1 MTRPASQ
8 NVPQRRRRRWRRWL
22 SNALLLPPA
31 FLYILIENVFWAGA
45 KRLLRE
51 TSRLRVVNA
60 MQDRLARLPP
70 AAILP
75 LFLIPEVFS
84 HFGGFWATY
93 LLVRR
98 KWFFALLVGGLIK
111 GGATLL
117 TVWIY
122 QACAPALLSIRW
134 FAWTHGK
141 VMRLRDWV
149 AERLEPARRLL
160 RRVVS
165 GSRSG
170 LARRFAALRAWL
182 TLRLRLNAK

>member
-1 MTRPASQ
+1 MAGNRNPVQ
-8 NVPQRRRRRWRRWL
+8 NRRRRWRRWL
-22 SNALLLPPA
+22 ANILLLPPA

-51 TSRLRVVNA
+51 TSRLRAVNA
-60 MQDRLARLPP
+60 LQDKLARLPP
-70 AAILP
+70 TAILP
-75 LFLIPEVFS
+75 LFLIPEAFS

-98 KWFFALLVGGLIK
+98 KWLAAVLVGVLIK
-111 GGATLL
+111 GLATLL

-122 QACAPALLSIRW
+122 QVCAPALLSIRW
-134 FAWTHGK
+134 FAWLHGK
-141 VMRLRDWV
+141 AMRIRDSV
-149 AERLEPARRLL
+149 AERLEPVRRLL

-182 TLRLRLNAK
+182 SLRLGLNAK